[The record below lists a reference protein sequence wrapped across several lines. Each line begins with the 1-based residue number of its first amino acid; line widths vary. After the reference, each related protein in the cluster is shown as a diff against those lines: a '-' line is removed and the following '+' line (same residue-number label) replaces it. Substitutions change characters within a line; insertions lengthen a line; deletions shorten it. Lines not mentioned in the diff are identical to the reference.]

1 MTGFF
6 NYQSPYRTDIFYD
19 LNNIEWLLPIFLV
32 IVFAFL
38 IVRFRHIF
46 KNSPKL
52 DKKIRIYVGIF
63 FTIIYL
69 SHYIFR
75 FALYGFDYIILPFQL
90 CSMSMFLAIVLLFT
104 KNRTIFTFVLF
115 TGVAGG
121 FISLIFP
128 VLGYDSSFYRYYQ
141 FMIAHG
147 ILILTPIYFMAVHDY
162 IPTGKETIKS
172 FLILQGLATFMV
184 IFNYYNGTD
193 FMFVFI
199 NEAKINKFPA
209 IKMFGGIP
217 LYLLW
222 VELAGMS
229 FFFLTY
235 KAINF
240 FSKRSNKIK

>member
-1 MTGFF
+1 MAEFF

-19 LNNIEWLLPIFLV
+19 LNTVEWLLPIFLV
-32 IVFAFL
+32 FVFAFL
-38 IVRFRHIF
+38 IYKFRYKF
-46 KNSPKL
+46 KDNPKL
-52 DKKIRIYVGIF
+52 DKRIRVYVGIF

-75 FALYGFDYIILPFQL
+75 FALYQFDYIVLPFQL
-90 CSMSMFLAIVLLFT
+90 CSISMFLAIILIFT
-104 KNRTIFTFVLF
+104 KNRTIYTFVLF
-115 TGVAGG
+115 TGVASGL
-121 FISLIFP
+121 ISMVFP
-128 VLGYDSSFYRYYQ
+128 VLGYNSAYYRYYQ

-147 ILILTPIYFMAVHDY
+147 ILILIPIYFMIVHDY
-162 IPTGKETIKS
+162 IPSAKETIYS
-172 FLILQGLATFMV
+172 FLILQGIATFMV

-209 IKMFGGIP
+209 IKNFGGIP

-222 VELAGMS
+222 VNLAGMFY
-229 FFFLTY
+229 FFITY

-240 FSKRSNKIK
+240 FNKRSIHIK